1 MNGMPV
7 CSSSWDLP
15 DAWVTCKQ
23 AGYLG
28 VSQVKTYSHFG
39 QVSSLHIISYVQCNG
54 KELALL
60 DCDRLALF
68 MLAYL

>member
-7 CSSSWDLP
+7 CHFGWGLP

-28 VSQVKTYSHFG
+28 VSEVKTYSHFG
-39 QVSSLHIISYVQCNG
+39 QVSSLHIMSYVQCNG

>member
-7 CSSSWDLP
+7 CTYSWDLP
-15 DAWVTCKQ
+15 DAWVTCRQ

-28 VSQVKTYSHFG
+28 VSQVKTNSHFG
-39 QVSSLHIISYVQCNG
+39 QVSSIHIIRNVYCNG